1 MNNKKSLGERLKTA
15 RKEAGLKQEDVG
27 RILGLGKSTISEWET
42 GKRSPDI
49 ELITE
54 LASILNTSVEYLL
67 GIERQSDTKAKHEYR
82 LPTNVQPVSE
92 LHMHRIPMIGE
103 IAAGEPILAVQDY
116 ETFVPGPMGADFAL
130 TVRGDSME
138 PTYLTGDIVYL
149 RQQDDVYDGQVAAVI
164 IDDEA
169 ALKHVY
175 HIPNGLTLVSD
186 NTAYPPRVVTLPDY
200 DSIRILG
207 LVIGYTRMY
216 KRG

>member
-1 MNNKKSLGERLKTA
+1 MNSISARLARAIEKSGLSYRQISELSGVAKSAVQRYAKAGTEKIPVDRLKAIANAIGADSAEIMGWSSNNTESDNA
-15 RKEAGLKQEDVG
+15 DVF
-27 RILGLGKSTISEWET
+27 
-42 GKRSPDI
+42 
-49 ELITE
+49 
-54 LASILNTSVEYLL
+54 
-67 GIERQSDTKAKHEYR
+67 
-82 LPTNVQPVSE
+82 LPENVQPISE
-92 LHMHRIPMIGE
+92 LPMHRVPMIGE
-103 IAAGEPILAVQDY
+103 IAAGQPILCEQDY
-116 ETFVPGPMGADFAL
+116 ETFVPGPMGADFAF

-169 ALKHVY
+169 TLKHVY

-186 NTAYPPRVVTLPDY
+186 NTAYPPRVVTLPEY

>member
-1 MNNKKSLGERLKTA
+1 MNNKKLLGERLKAA

-27 RILGLGKSTISEWET
+27 RVLGLGKSTISEWET

-54 LASILNTSVEYLL
+54 LATILDTSVAFLL
-67 GIERQSDTKAKHEYR
+67 GLEMEPDAQSMSS
-82 LPTNVQPVSE
+82 LPSNVQPVSE

-103 IAAGEPILAVQDY
+103 IAAGEPILCMQDY

-169 ALKHVY
+169 TLKHVY
-175 HIPNGLTLVSD
+175 HIPNGLTLVAD
-186 NTAYPPRVVTLPDY
+186 NTAYPPRVVTLPEY

>member
-1 MNNKKSLGERLKTA
+1 MSSIAERLAHAIDKSGLSY
-15 RKEAGLKQEDVG
+15 RK
-27 RILGLGKSTISEWET
+27 ISELSGVAKSAVQRYAKMET
-42 GKRSPDI
+42 EKIPVDRLKAIANAIGADSAYIMGWTDAHEMASG
-49 ELITE
+49 EL
-54 LASILNTSVEYLL
+54 S
-67 GIERQSDTKAKHEYR
+67 
-82 LPTNVQPVSE
+82 LPSNVQPVSE

-103 IAAGEPILAVQDY
+103 IAAGEPILCIQDY

-169 ALKHVY
+169 TLKHVY
-175 HIPNGLTLVSD
+175 HIPNGLTLVAD
-186 NTAYPPRVVTLPDY
+186 NTAYPPRVVTLPEY